1 MFISE
6 YATETVK
13 TVTRI
18 GDLAVVTDSDGGGR
32 CWSTRKRFTKHT
44 HVVSDPARSMS
55 LCGMTAFSYV
65 RRICGEV
72 CLKTSDTSCLLPAKG
87 EMAV

>member
-1 MFISE
+1 M
-6 YATETVK
+6 
-13 TVTRI
+13 
-18 GDLAVVTDSDGGGR
+18 TDSDGGGR
-32 CWSTRKRFTKHT
+32 CCSTRKRFTKHT
-44 HVVSDPARSMS
+44 HVVSDPARSMP

-72 CLKTSDTSCLLPAKG
+72 CIKTSDTSYPLPVKG

>member
-6 YATETVK
+6 YATETVR

-44 HVVSDPARSMS
+44 HVVTGPARSMS
-55 LCGMTAFSYV
+55 LCGMTAFSYA

>member
-44 HVVSDPARSMS
+44 HVVSDQARSMS